1 MIQVSMGVSK
11 SVTILNKQQ
20 PNKEYKLDIFGLFR
34 FNSLSPV
41 NELWTSKT
49 QVVNVMAMNI
59 FGILSPLW
67 MS

>member
-20 PNKEYKLDIFGLFR
+20 PNEEYKLDIFGLFS

-59 FGILSPLW
+59 FGILSPYEW
-67 MS
+67 

>member
-41 NELWTSKT
+41 NEL
-49 QVVNVMAMNI
+49 
-59 FGILSPLW
+59 
-67 MS
+67 